1 MSRISP
7 SLRSRYSSNGPFAVT
22 ARSVWQQSQAI
33 GSTTTSPRRAR
44 LRSKTAARS
53 SVLPSSPV
61 LLRPS
66 SQAMPTC
73 SGPAAHSDA
82 KPCSATTSSSFTRT
96 GAAQLKPPSTERLS
110 EMSDACPAPPAF
122 CSHCT
127 HSAPSSA
134 AMTCGTSAQ
143 FAISESPTTTVRAS
157 LVQRP
162 LSPIVAK
169 RSALRRPGTLFTQV
183 SSSARPSSALAM
195 CGCAEPLR
203 EGSTQGLAT
212 QSVEG
217 VPGSSAV
224 DGAGGAPQATRTKQL
239 VRSRAGMRM
248 APSLRRAV
256 AGQVH
261 ERQRDRGRGHP
272 RDALRLAHG
281 FRAHALELLPHLG
294 GQAAHPRIVEG
305 RRDRFAFMALL
316 PRDFLALALEVAGIL

>member
-1 MSRISP
+1 
-7 SLRSRYSSNGPFAVT
+7 
-22 ARSVWQQSQAI
+22 
-33 GSTTTSPRRAR
+33 
-44 LRSKTAARS
+44 
-53 SVLPSSPV
+53 
-61 LLRPS
+61 
-66 SQAMPTC
+66 
-73 SGPAAHSDA
+73 DA

-127 HSAPSSA
+127 HSAPSFA
-134 AMTCGTSAQ
+134 ATTCGTSAQ
-143 FAISESPTTTVRAS
+143 LAISESPTTTVRAS

-183 SSSARPSSALAM
+183 SSSARPSSALAR

-203 EGSTQGLAT
+203 EGSTHGLAA
-212 QSVEG
+212 QSVA
-217 VPGSSAV
+217 VPSAAG
-224 DGAGGAPQATRTKQL
+224 GAGGSPQAARTKQL
-239 VRSRAGMRM
+239 VRIRAGMRM

-261 ERQRDRGRGHP
+261 EQQRDRGRGHP

-281 FRAHALELLPHLG
+281 FRAYALELLPHFG

-316 PRDFLALALEVAGIL
+316 PRDFLALALEVAGILGADLHLLRDRGVVHRRRQRRQRQQPRVVDLRAAQQVED